1 LPWYNGDTNS
11 AQTTGVLGAKIFR
24 NVPDGTFL
32 PIGCTKVYATG
43 TTASNILAI
52 IE

>member
-1 LPWYNGDTNS
+1 MPWYNGESNS
-11 AQTTGVLGAKIFR
+11 ASTTGVLGAKIFL

-32 PIGCTKVYATG
+32 PIGCTKVFATG